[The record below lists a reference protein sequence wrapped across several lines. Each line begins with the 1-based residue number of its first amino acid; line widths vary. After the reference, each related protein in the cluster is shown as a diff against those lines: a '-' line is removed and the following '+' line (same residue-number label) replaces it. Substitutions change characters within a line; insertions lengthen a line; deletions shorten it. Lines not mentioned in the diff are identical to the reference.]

1 MAGVESIKYRREFIG
16 AFNVGVS
23 FLKDRAT
30 PENMDMGRSAVFD
43 VTAVGGRMQNRSI
56 DGRIPRTNV
65 SDTQVTCT
73 LAEAVKK
80 FEVTDFEAFTSQS
93 DERAKMNHRI
103 MESVNQ
109 EIDYSFMTELAN
121 ATTSFSASAAP
132 MTLSTATRVI
142 ATLAANSVPI
152 NPNDVT
158 FLVSPFLEAQLQN
171 IKGYASQDYVSTK
184 PLETGGNQ
192 FTGGVQMKRWLN
204 VSWIVHPNLPGVG
217 TNSCTCYIWHR
228 RAIGSAIPTN
238 QIKYSA
244 GYDDQDH
251 YNYASAT
258 LKHGHKILQNSGILK
273 FIHDDTT
280 VA

>member
-16 AFNVGVS
+16 AFNTSVA
-23 FLKDRAT
+23 LIKDRCT
-30 PENMDMGRSAVFD
+30 PETMDMGRSAVFD
-43 VTAVGGRMQNRSI
+43 VTAVGGRMQARSI

-65 SDTQVTCT
+65 SDSQITCT
-73 LAEAVKK
+73 LAEHVKK

-109 EIDYSFMTELAN
+109 ELDYNFMTEIAN
-121 ATTSFSASAAP
+121 ASTSFAATAAP
-132 MTLSTATRVI
+132 ITLDTATRVI
-142 ATLAANSVPI
+142 ATLAANQVPI

-158 FLVSPFLEAQLQN
+158 ALVSPFLEAKLQN
-171 IKGYASQDYVSTK
+171 IQGYASQDYVSGR

-192 FTGGVQMKRWLN
+192 YANQVQTKKWLN
-204 VSWIVHPNLPGVG
+204 ITWIVHPNLPGVG
-217 TNSCTCYIWHR
+217 TASCACYFFHR
-228 RAIGSAIPTN
+228 RAVGVAVPTN

-251 YNYASAT
+251 YHYASAT
-258 LKHGHKILQNSGILK
+258 LKAGTKILQNSGILK
-273 FIHDDTT
+273 FLHNDL
-280 VA
+280 A

>member
-1 MAGVESIKYRREFIG
+1 MATPESVKYRREFIG

-23 FLKDRAT
+23 LLMDRFT
-30 PENMDMGRSAVFD
+30 PESMDMGRSAVFD
-43 VTAVGGRMQNRSI
+43 VTAVGGRMQARSI

-80 FEVTDFEAFTSQS
+80 FEVNDMEAFASQS

-109 EIDYSFMTELAN
+109 ELDYSILTELAN
-121 ATTSFSASAAP
+121 ASTSFSASAAP
-132 MTLSTATRVI
+132 ITIDTATKIISALER
-142 ATLAANSVPI
+142 NSVPI

-158 FLVSPFLEAQLQN
+158 FIASPDVRAKLMNLTAFTSA
-171 IKGYASQDYVSTK
+171 DYVNTK
-184 PLETGGNQ
+184 PFAGDSGAFSNQ
-192 FTGGVQMKRWLN
+192 RKIKNWLD
-204 VSWIVHPNLPGVG
+204 VGWIFHPNLPGVG
-217 TNSCTCYIWHR
+217 TSSCTCYVVHR
-228 RAIGSAIPTN
+228 RALGVAAPSN

-251 YNYASAT
+251 YHYASAT
-258 LKHGHKILQNSGILK
+258 LKHGSKILQNAGIMK
-273 FIHDDTT
+273 FLHND

>member
-1 MAGVESIKYRREFIG
+1 MAVPESIKYRREFIA

-30 PENMDMGRSAVFD
+30 PETMDMGRSAVFD
-43 VTAVGGRMQNRSI
+43 VAAVGGRMQARSI

-65 SDTQVTCT
+65 ADTQVTCT

-121 ATTSFSASAAP
+121 ASTSFSASAAP
-132 MTLSTATRVI
+132 ITLDTATRVI
-142 ATLAANSVPI
+142 ATLAANGVSI
-152 NPNDVT
+152 NPADVT
-158 FLVSPFLEAQLQN
+158 WLVSPFLEAKLQN
-171 IKGYASQDYVSTK
+171 IQGYASQDYVSVR

-192 FTGGVQMKRWLN
+192 YTGQVMMKRWLN
-204 VSWIVHPNLPGVG
+204 VSWIVHPNLPSVG
-217 TNSCTCYIWHR
+217 TSSCTTYIWHR
-228 RAIGSAIPTN
+228 KAIGSAVPSN
-238 QIKYSA
+238 QIRYSA

-251 YNYASAT
+251 YHYASAT
-258 LKHGHKILQNSGILK
+258 LKHGHKILQNTGILK
-273 FIHDDTT
+273 FLHNDL
-280 VA
+280 A